1 MFIILFDAMQTIR
14 DQVTADLEL
23 ITKRILFFKDIL
35 NNNELRIKVR
45 ESIIN
50 FRILVKDG
58 KKIREDLKSELER
71 YMDDVYRLLDGHLKK
86 IEANLDSLEIE
97 DLYVFQAN

>member
-1 MFIILFDAMQTIR
+1 MQTIR

-45 ESIIN
+45 DSIIN